1 MSISIT
7 RQKILAAAS
16 QIVQCKGVAK
26 LTLEAVAKEAGIS
39 KGGLLY
45 HFSTKEALIE
55 GMILKGTE
63 EYQDA
68 IHNKVA
74 EDLEK
79 KGRWVRS
86 FVEERLSNEGRVE
99 ELGSSMM
106 AALMLKPE
114 LLEPLKQSFQQLQN
128 NIENDEMD
136 SVCATI
142 IRLAADGLWYSEYL
156 GVGRLSPELREKVIQ
171 ALIFDSYK

>member
-1 MSISIT
+1 MNTSIT

-16 QIVQCKGVAK
+16 QIVQFKGVAK
-26 LTLEAVAKEAGIS
+26 LTLEAVAKEAGVS

-45 HFSTKEALIE
+45 HFSNKEALIE

-63 EYQDA
+63 EYHGA
-68 IHNKVA
+68 IHNRVT
-74 EDLEK
+74 EDTEK

-86 FVEERLSNEGRVE
+86 FVEERLSNENRTE
-99 ELGSSMM
+99 ELCSSMM

-114 LLEPLKQSFQQLQN
+114 LLEPLQQAFQQLQTK
-128 NIENDEMD
+128 IENDEMD

-156 GVGRLSPELREKVIQ
+156 GIGRLSPELREKVIQ
-171 ALIFDSYK
+171 ALISASYK